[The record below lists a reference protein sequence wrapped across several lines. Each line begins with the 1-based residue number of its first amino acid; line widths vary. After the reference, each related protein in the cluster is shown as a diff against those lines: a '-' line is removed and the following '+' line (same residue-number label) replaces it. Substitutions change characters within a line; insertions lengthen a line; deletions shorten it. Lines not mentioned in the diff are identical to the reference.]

1 MLAPKITSI
10 KDVLEGETVED
21 AETMRS
27 SDSETALILVEAHVE
42 DLFFGVV
49 SGSSLNEGM
58 WLN

>member
-1 MLAPKITSI
+1 VLAPKITSI
-10 KDVLEGETVED
+10 KDVLERETVED

-27 SDSETALILVEAHVE
+27 SDSETALILIEAHVE

-49 SGSSLNEGM
+49 GSSALNEGM